1 MQRKTKKK
9 IFFIYV
15 QLEKF
20 AFFFLFTLEKVT
32 TIKKKD

>member
-20 AFFFLFTLEKVT
+20 AFFLFTLEKVT